1 MRHQTTIKPGSLVL
15 IKRVAVI
22 ELVISLLLFISSYF
36 LNYEELFHQLP
47 LLAESRYDL
56 FILFS
61 VSLLQLV
68 ITVTVFFRWYY
79 EFYELKDQEL
89 LHRHGVFFARQNSLW
104 LKDVNAVEYTQ
115 GPIEKLM
122 GSGTIVVYNNVYK
135 KPIYLSSIENGE
147 IYLAMIRNAADQA
160 KSKQDHVT
168 KPDVTAIIKRG
179 ENVRLEFKQT
189 FRWDTREH
197 HANKELEKAVLKTVA
212 GFLNAGG
219 GQLIIGVTDDG
230 IVTGLEKD
238 YQALQR
244 QDRDGFENHFTLT
257 FKNYL
262 GIELRNLV
270 DLDFEKIGKH
280 EVCLISVESSDR
292 PVYLKDNSKEE
303 FYLRT
308 GNTTTPLS
316 MSETRSYIE
325 RHWK

>member
-1 MRHQTTIKPGSLVL
+1 MES
-15 IKRVAVI
+15 
-22 ELVISLLLFISSYF
+22 VISVLLFASSFF
-36 LNYEELFHQLP
+36 LNFEQLFRQLP
-47 LLAESRYDL
+47 ILGGIRYDL

-61 VSLLQLV
+61 VSLLQLI
-68 ITVTVFFRWYY
+68 ITLTVFFRWYY
-79 EFYELKDQEL
+79 ESYELKDQEL
-89 LHRHGVFFARQNSLW
+89 LHRRGVFFARQNALW
-104 LKDVNAVEYTQ
+104 LKDAQAVEYTQ

-122 GSGTIVVYNNVYK
+122 GTGTVVVYNNVYK
-135 KPIYLSSIENGE
+135 KPIYLKSIENGE
-147 IYLAMIRNAADQA
+147 IYLAMIRNTVDQA
-160 KSKQDHVT
+160 KSKNSHMA
-168 KPDVTAIIKRG
+168 KPDVAAIIKRG
-179 ENVRLEFKQT
+179 ENFRLEFKQT
-189 FRWDTREH
+189 LRWDMREH
-197 HANKELEKAVLKTVA
+197 HANKELEKAVFKTIA

-262 GIELRNLV
+262 GIEVRNLV
-270 DLDFEKIGKH
+270 DLEFEKIGKH
-280 EVCLISVESSDR
+280 EVCLISVEPSDR